1 MADGTTLTIKRTI
14 AVRAVVTPAWK
25 EEAERE
31 LSNAISTTDQQLA
44 QLEQEGQ
51 QVIDEVRRQS
61 ANPLDPR
68 VQEQV
73 AQVQQQVAAKR
84 AELEEQKRN
93 LLQQQA
99 QVREVEMEQIVEQ
112 GQIESFC
119 DLSVGDNLVSKMQV
133 AAKRAEL
140 EEQKRNLLQ
149 QQSQVREV
157 EMEQI
162 VDQGQLESFF
172 DIKVGDNLVSK
183 MQVAVVVRDG
193 VVQSIEQG

>member
-1 MADGTTLTIKRTI
+1 MSDGTTLTIKRTI

-31 LSNAISTTDQQLA
+31 LINAIATTDQQLA

-51 QVIDEVRRQS
+51 QVVDEVRRQS

-68 VQEQV
+68 VQDQV

-99 QVREVEMEQIVEQ
+99 QVR
-112 GQIESFC
+112 
-119 DLSVGDNLVSKMQV
+119 D
-133 AAKRAEL
+133 
-140 EEQKRNLLQ
+140 
-149 QQSQVREV
+149 V

-162 VDQGQLESFF
+162 VDQGQIESFC
-172 DIKVGDNLVSK
+172 DLTVGDNLVSK

-193 VVQSIEQG
+193 VVESIQQG

>member
-1 MADGTTLTIKRTI
+1 M
-14 AVRAVVTPAWK
+14 VTPTWK

-31 LSNAISTTDQQLA
+31 LSNGIATADQQLA

-51 QVIDEVRRQS
+51 QVVDEVRRQS

-68 VQEQV
+68 VQDQV

-119 DLSVGDNLVSKMQV
+119 DL
-133 AAKRAEL
+133 
-140 EEQKRNLLQ
+140 
-149 QQSQVREV
+149 
-157 EMEQI
+157 
-162 VDQGQLESFF
+162 
-172 DIKVGDNLVSK
+172 KVGDNLVSK
-183 MQVAVVVRDG
+183 MQAAVVVRDG
-193 VVQSIEQG
+193 VVESIEQG

>member
-1 MADGTTLTIKRTI
+1 MSDGTTLTIKRTI

-31 LSNAISTTDQQLA
+31 LSNAIATTDQQLA

-51 QVIDEVRRQS
+51 QVVDEVRRQS

-68 VQEQV
+68 VQDQV

-99 QVREVEMEQIVEQ
+99 QVR
-112 GQIESFC
+112 
-119 DLSVGDNLVSKMQV
+119 D
-133 AAKRAEL
+133 
-140 EEQKRNLLQ
+140 
-149 QQSQVREV
+149 V

-162 VDQGQLESFF
+162 VDQGQIESFCELT
-172 DIKVGDNLVSK
+172 VGDNLVSK

-193 VVQSIEQG
+193 VVESIQQG

>member
-1 MADGTTLTIKRTI
+1 MSDGTTLSIKRSITI
-14 AVRAVVTPAWK
+14 RAVVTSAWK

-31 LSNAISTTDQQLA
+31 LSAGISTTDQQLA

-51 QVIDEVRRQS
+51 QVVDDVRRQS

-99 QVREVEMEQIVEQ
+99 QVRE
-112 GQIESFC
+112 
-119 DLSVGDNLVSKMQV
+119 L
-133 AAKRAEL
+133 
-140 EEQKRNLLQ
+140 
-149 QQSQVREV
+149 

-162 VDQGQLESFF
+162 VDQGQLESFC
-172 DIKVGDNLVSK
+172 DIQVGDNLVSK

-193 VVQSIEQG
+193 VIEAIEQG

>member
-1 MADGTTLTIKRTI
+1 MADVTSLTIKRPIT
-14 AVRAVVTPAWK
+14 VRAVVTPTWK

-31 LSNAISTTDQQLA
+31 ISNGIAAADQQLA

-51 QVIDEVRRQS
+51 QVVDQVRRQS

-73 AQVQQQVAAKR
+73 ANIQQQVAGKR
-84 AELEEQKRN
+84 SELEEQKRN

-99 QVREVEMEQIVEQ
+99 QVRE
-112 GQIESFC
+112 
-119 DLSVGDNLVSKMQV
+119 L
-133 AAKRAEL
+133 
-140 EEQKRNLLQ
+140 
-149 QQSQVREV
+149 

-162 VDQGQLESFF
+162 VDQGQLESFC
-172 DIKVGDNLVSK
+172 DIEVGDNLVSK

-193 VVQSIEQG
+193 VIESIEQG